1 MYESL
6 CVYTCIPAH
15 IYIPTACLML
25 SRFVFKLRLRPLDQ
39 PVQGFETSG
48 LRFGARFQASLPTIA
63 TPFASICYFCCCLDL
78 CRLVV
83 IIASFLCW
91 WSYSKRE
98 PESHNAKMLNPG
110 PRFPR
115 SLEKSCAA
123 ERHRHAD
130 NGERPL

>member
-1 MYESL
+1 MCLYM
-6 CVYTCIPAH
+6 YTCTYLHPHSLSYALKICVQASPKAIRPAG
-15 IYIPTACLML
+15 
-25 SRFVFKLRLRPLDQ
+25 S
-39 PVQGFETSG
+39 GFRG